1 MKKELVFALCC
12 LSALGSVAQ
21 ENQDRDV
28 FKEYE
33 RFKQQSKSEYS
44 DFRKKA
50 NDSYSEFMRHR
61 WDWYKDQPEIKM
73 PQEEVDPVPVPQAPD
88 ADKPL
93 EDGLV
98 TIKSV
103 IHALPVPEQP
113 NPIAA
118 VPESTGT
125 TGTFTFEVYGTRMQ
139 VRLDASQRFHL
150 KGVTENDVADGWQ
163 LLSGQAYNNLLRD
176 CLSLRIKHNLC
187 DWAYLNML
195 QQLSESFLGKGTP
208 EAVLMQAFLFNQ
220 SGYKARLGRSRTNRL
235 YLLVASNHVIYKQ
248 KYFQIKDELF
258 YPLQYEEN
266 GLFIYTA
273 QYPGEQTMSLVVGKE
288 QKFDVAETE
297 PHRLV
302 SKGGD
307 SLEVALQFNSNLMNF
322 YLNYPQSHINND
334 ETTKWTFFATT
345 PISERVKNQLYPVLE
360 KAIAGKSKR
369 DASECSDSLCSDS
382 FLNTSL
388 TMRCGEM
395 IILSSLKKHCSILSV
410 IVKIGWYFMQL
421 WSVILHLDTILALLS
436 GPFGHGLCL
445 EEEVGGK
452 TLQFGGKTYVYC
464 EPTCSGYAPVG
475 WCPPALSALS
485 PVVIAY

>member
-118 VPESTGT
+118 IPEATGT
-125 TGTFTFEVYGTRMQ
+125 TGTFTFEAYGTRMQ
-139 VRLDASQRFHL
+139 VRLEASQRFHL

-360 KAIAGKSKR
+360 KVIAGKSKR
-369 DASECSDSLCSDS
+369 DAANVLIRFVQTAFEYKLDNEVWGDDHPFFAEETLFYPFSDCEDRVVLYATLVRD
-382 FLNTSL
+382 L
-388 TMRCGEM
+388 
-395 IILSSLKKHCSILSV
+395 
-410 IVKIGWYFMQL
+410 
-421 WSVILHLDTILALLS
+421 LHLDTILLYY
-436 GPFGHGLCL
+436 PGHLAMAVCL